1 MGFFADVGKGAVAIV
16 VVENVLAIVGDVEIL
31 ESVVIV
37 VAHADTLAPSSVG
50 QAGFGGDVGERAIVV
65 VAIEVARRGFAGR
78 QLFQCCAVDD
88 KYVRPAVIVI
98 IEDGDAGPG
107 SLDDVF
113 LLVFAAED
121 DRCCKT
127 GLLCDVGKMRDRLC
141 AGGLWID
148 SAYARSVC
156 G

>member
-16 VVENVLAIVGDVEIL
+16 VIENVLAVVGDVEIL

-37 VAHADTLAPSSVG
+37 VAHTDTLAPSSVG
-50 QAGFGGDVGERAIVV
+50 QTGFGGDVGERAIVV
-65 VAIEVARRGFAGR
+65 VVIEVARRGLGRR

-98 IEDGDAGPG
+98 IEHGDAGPRG
-107 SLDDVF
+107 LDDVF
-113 LLVFAAED
+113 LGVFAAED

-127 GLLCDVGKMRDRLC
+127 GFLRDVGKIRDRLGVC
-141 AGGLWID
+141 AL
-148 SAYARSVC
+148 
-156 G
+156 